1 MTRGKY
7 TLLAGAFLVFYL
19 GALVTDL
26 DLGGFGVGLLIIA
39 AVFGLMA
46 GYGLAYGMVA
56 QFSTDIYQIPVVF
69 SPFALG
75 VSMLAVLVASIASG
89 WLVKRDLDRVD
100 LVLALKTRE

>member
-1 MTRGKY
+1 VTRGKY

-46 GYGLAYGMVA
+46 
-56 QFSTDIYQIPVVF
+56 VVTPTEKG
-69 SPFALG
+69 SDNG
-75 VSMLAVLVASIASG
+75 
-89 WLVKRDLDRVD
+89 
-100 LVLALKTRE
+100 